1 MESKLVQNAIRMDFF
16 YGFLGR
22 SPKLGSWSRGGS
34 NSAFYLGSRLFLGQ
48 PLCESVG
55 KSFWVATSRPGEFL
69 RSDSTQKKNE
79 QGERNRKNHETNK
92 CLPNRLADLF
102 WVSLICSE
110 CWRTVMEM
118 ACRAWCEHEDD
129 DELPDDDGSPAWFCF
144 FPLLFCESTPTNLFP
159 PGN

>member
-22 SPKLGSWSRGGS
+22 SPKLGSWSRGGVKLS
-34 NSAFYLGSRLFLGQ
+34 ILFRF
-48 PLCESVG
+48 PLI
-55 KSFWVATSRPGEFL
+55 SRPPPLQVCGEEFL
-69 RSDSTQKKNE
+69 SCNFTTWRVFEVRFHAKKTRRE
-79 QGERNRKNHETNK
+79 KETGKTMKQTNASQTGW
-92 CLPNRLADLF
+92 LT
-102 WVSLICSE
+102 CSGFR
-110 CWRTVMEM
+110 WSVRRRTVMEM

-144 FPLLFCESTPTNLFP
+144 LPLLFCESTPTNLFP